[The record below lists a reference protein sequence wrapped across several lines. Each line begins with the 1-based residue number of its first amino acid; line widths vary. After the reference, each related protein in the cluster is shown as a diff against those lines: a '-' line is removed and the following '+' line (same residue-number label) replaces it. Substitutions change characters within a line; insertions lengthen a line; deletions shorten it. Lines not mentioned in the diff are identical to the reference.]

1 MKSFIK
7 EFCKRGLVA
16 FGFGPVVVAIIYIF
30 LTLSGVE
37 DCLTL
42 GEVGK
47 QILLVSFL
55 AFTAAGITAIYQI
68 ERLPLPF
75 AILIQASILYLDY
88 IIVYLINGWLANAF
102 IPIMVFTVIFIISF
116 ALIWGIV
123 YFFTKRGAKKLNER
137 LNKR

>member
-42 GEVGK
+42 GEVAK
-47 QILLVSFL
+47 QILLVSIL
-55 AFTAAGITAIYQI
+55 AFTVAGITSIYQI

-75 AILIQASILYLDY
+75 AIFIQASILYLDY
-88 IIVYLINGWLANAF
+88 IIVYLINGWLENAF

-137 LNKR
+137 LNK